1 MIISIDHGNK
11 QVKTIH
17 HAPFTSG
24 LVCSEVRPFGGETL
38 TYQGRYYTLTDQRIP
53 YRRDKTEDERF
64 FVLTLFAIA
73 YELEAASFYG
83 AGPVRVQLAVGLP
96 PAHYGAQQKRFAE
109 YFLNRGTVSFTLH
122 DRPYEVLIDEVGC
135 YPQSYAAAITV
146 FQTLQSSPRALIIDI
161 GGFTAD
167 YLLLRNGEG
176 DLSVCDSLENGVI
189 LLYNRIKSRVA
200 AEQDLL
206 LDETEIDAI
215 LLGRDSEQPDAVSQI
230 VRHQAREF
238 VSDLLSSLR
247 ERMLELKSGKVI
259 FTGGGA
265 VLLRQQIEASDKVR
279 EPVFIEDIAA
289 NGRGYQLLYQAER
302 MGGNHGR

>member
-1 MIISIDHGNK
+1 MLISIDHGNK

-38 TYQGRYYTLTDQRIP
+38 AYQGRYYTLTDQRIP

-122 DRPYEVLIDEVGC
+122 DKPYEVLIDEVSC
-135 YPQSYAAAITV
+135 YPQSYAASITV

-161 GGFTAD
+161 GGFTIDVLKLRSGHPDLAVVESFEKGVITLYNGIASKCNALYARILED
-167 YLLLRNGEG
+167 CDIDEVIRNQPTVLPGEVQQLIRTMTSDFLTEFYNFLRERGVDVSTSKCVFAGGGSLLLRGMIERGNKVAFPIFVEDIHANARGYE
-176 DLSVCDSLENGVI
+176 
-189 LLYNRIKSRVA
+189 LLY
-200 AEQDLL
+200 Q
-206 LDETEIDAI
+206 
-215 LLGRDSEQPDAVSQI
+215 SEV
-230 VRHQAREF
+230 
-238 VSDLLSSLR
+238 
-247 ERMLELKSGKVI
+247 
-259 FTGGGA
+259 
-265 VLLRQQIEASDKVR
+265 
-279 EPVFIEDIAA
+279 AA
-289 NGRGYQLLYQAER
+289 NGQQ
-302 MGGNHGR
+302 